1 MYSKRNT
8 INMFNR
14 LRVVEDAQ
22 PSKTWRGRPQVW
34 GLGACLPVALELARN
49 WSFIWAASASACV
62 LCRAR
67 SRFEFFELTLDLS
80 LISESASHPLSKN
93 VSAAISVCLCWALQ
107 GWTRLDGK
115 QSAELSVITARSR
128 REGGQPNV
136 CLESLTTESLTT
148 ESLTTESL
156 DGGEGQPNVCLES
169 LTTAE
174 KKNCPSFVRFLATWW
189 KKVSYSYCLVSNVG
203 DGMSW

>member
-8 INMFNR
+8 INMFYR

-34 GLGACLPVALELARN
+34 GLGACLPVAQELARN

-67 SRFEFFELTLDLS
+67 PRFEFFELTLDSS

-148 ESLTTESL
+148 ESL

-174 KKNCPSFVRFLATWW
+174 KNCPSFARFLATWW
-189 KKVSYSYCLVSNVG
+189 KKYLTATVWSLMLVMVWV
-203 DGMSW
+203 DKKLV